1 MLDTLKKKYSIKISE
16 YQRQYLSRLV
26 MKDIELAKKKDFP
39 VSEEVEKLDL
49 ILLKD

>member
-1 MLDTLKKKYSIKISE
+1 MKTHTITISE

-26 MKDIELAKKKDFP
+26 MKDIESAKKKDFP